1 MECVM
6 NEPLRSRERGNTHD
20 LSTGLRTLDEL
31 VQAADRRGT
40 HIPDDLRQIVA
51 ELHRLEVLMNV
62 PLVDALTVLCELL
75 PDVSAPAAFE
85 FLTEDQET
93 ALRAAGSFVEDM
105 PPADRRATTVTMAR
119 TRDLVKTALT
129 VDQTAVL
136 LGVTPDRIR
145 RRLTQRTL
153 LGIRVGPTYRLPTF
167 QFTADR
173 ELPGWNRVAPV
184 FPDTVHMTSI
194 AYFMTTQHPDLTET
208 GEPLSPTDW
217 LRRGRDPDLVEHL
230 IYVAFVHVT

>member
-1 MECVM
+1 M
-6 NEPLRSRERGNTHD
+6 NESLRPRERGNTHD

-40 HIPDDLRQIVA
+40 RIPDDLHQIVA
-51 ELHRLEVLMNV
+51 ELHRLEELMNV

-75 PDVSAPAAFE
+75 PDVSAPAASK

-93 ALRAAGSFVEDM
+93 ALRAAGSFVENM

-129 VDQTAVL
+129 VDQAAAL

-167 QFTADR
+167 QFTEDR

-184 FPDTVHMTSI
+184 FPDTAHMTAI
-194 AYFMTTQHPDLTET
+194 AYFMTTQRPDLTDA
-208 GEPLSPTDW
+208 GEPLSPVQW
-217 LRRGRDPDLVEHL
+217 LYYGSDPDLLSQL
-230 IYVAFVHVT
+230 ICAAFVVHAQ